1 MQLSA
6 IVIGFLL
13 VVLVSASNPGG
24 YWTVYSSQECS
35 SGTEI
40 LYSWFNAFPVRQL
53 NYKFSLVDSSKYCRI
68 PTTTTS
74 TIFPAPNWA
83 LPLSI
88 TLLLRTLQASICRCL
103 RLVTA
108 GISTLLL
115 LTAPMTLSL
124 PISLLVRI
132 RFICFVCFSTIRF
145 TVKVGESCT
154 AFEVW
159 NGVGGEQFPTSFN
172 FTECPA
178 SGNATYLTFST
189 FDCMDGATQTIS
201 GPSGQCYRD
210 FNDYPRLIYCDNY
223 ESASTPHASPSSDA
237 PISAPISTPTT
248 TATPT
253 RTPTATPA
261 KKSDAT
267 LISLGLTT
275 LVMAVASAV

>member
-13 VVLVSASNPGG
+13 VGLVSASNPGG

-40 LYSWFNAFPVRQL
+40 LYSWFNAFPDTNDYYLNNISCTQL
-53 NYKFSLVDSSKYCRI
+53 GS
-68 PTTTTS
+68 TS
-74 TIFPAPNWA
+74 QYYTFAANVTSFDLSMFEAGNGWNLYITPSDCIDAPVIA
-83 LPLSI
+83 DF
-88 TLLLRTLQASICRCL
+88 
-103 RLVTA
+103 TA
-108 GISTLLL
+108 I
-115 LTAPMTLSL
+115 
-124 PISLLVRI
+124 
-132 RFICFVCFSTIRF
+132 
-145 TVKVGESCT
+145 KVGESCT
-154 AFEVW
+154 AFEIW

-189 FDCMDGATQTIS
+189 FDCTDGATQTIS
-201 GPSGQCYRD
+201 GPSGECYRD

-223 ESASTPHASPSSDA
+223 VSASTPQASPSSDA
-237 PISAPISTPTT
+237 PISAPISTPT